1 MKQYYNVKNYARTPE
16 IQELPSLIDIQRQSF
31 EDFFYGGK
39 LKELF
44 DEINPIESFNGNLSL
59 YFPGNHPDSEEFE
72 FQPPPKDHRPYRLLN
87 TTQKPKKGLQIYM
100 QEPKYDEDECIE
112 RDMSFAAPLYVQV
125 AMVNHEQGD
134 EIILQNIFMGEFP
147 LMTEKGTFIINGTER
162 VVVSQLIRS
171 PGVYFDAEEERA
183 TGRQLS
189 NAKLI
194 PDRGAWME
202 FETRKTDYITIK
214 FNRKR
219 TIPVTILL
227 RALASVDDGLPKS
240 LSPIKTGKDEEI
252 LELFAAVDD
261 NETHQYI
268 QSSFKNEPVW
278 EVKKNQT
285 LSDAALIEFYKRMRP
300 GDPPTLENAREYL
313 RGQLFDQRRYDLE
326 RVGRYKLNQRLGLEG
341 KIELSHRTITKADIV
356 KLVEQMIKINNG
368 ARAKDDIDHL
378 GNRRVKTVGELIGNK
393 LRIGMRRMERVVKER
408 MSIRE
413 AEQLTPVSL
422 VNIRPIV
429 AAVREFFGSSQLS
442 QFMEQTNPLSEL
454 THKRTLSALGPGG
467 LRRERAGF
475 DVRDVHH
482 SHYGRICPIETPE
495 GPNIG
500 LIGRLAS
507 YARVNELGF
516 IETPY
521 RKVVNTL
528 DVEDPRLPGRTLRDD
543 VEASLR
549 IEVGDVVDERLLERL
564 RLFGDEADT
573 LPMLAKEDEVFS
585 LLARIADL
593 GSDDRLDE
601 SQQGFDAFADTAAR
615 EYAVLDNKIY
625 ELRRTSASSDDDSVE
640 RFLELYEQR
649 MNEIGQVYDE
659 YGDARTELRGVVA
672 QLRQQT
678 ELPDELAEA
687 ARLFLEKAEEHG
699 RERADLEAGLRNLNN
714 AVSEIASL
722 NGGSIPKNLRDRVQK
737 HGKRLTK
744 YPDRLESAR
753 SSQASAGQALR
764 SLIDSES
771 MAGGVIRNRPV
782 SEDLLGEQ
790 LGGSVNIESLVLEEG
805 AQIDAEAIELL
816 KRHGIT
822 EIPVVPF
829 ASHEIEY
836 LSADHEDRFIIAQ
849 ANAVLGERGQF
860 VSRRVS
866 ARYEQ
871 GFLSVPPRRIEF
883 MDIAPRQIV
892 GISAALIPFLSHDA
906 ANRALMGSNMQRQAV
921 PLLTPDVSVVSTGME
936 RQAASDS
943 GQVLVSEIEAEVISV
958 QGHRVI
964 VRTQEGAEH
973 TFQLRKY
980 ERSNQST
987 CIDQRP
993 VVRKG
998 DWIKPGDVVADSSS
1012 TYNGHLALGHDV
1024 LTCFLSWDGGNYE
1037 DALLVSEDML
1047 RNDKFTSIHIEKH
1060 EIEARDTKLGPEE
1073 ITFDIPNV
1081 GEDALKDLDEHGIV
1095 RIGAEVGP
1103 NDILVGKITPKGEKE
1118 LSPEEKL
1125 LRAIFGEQAREVKDS
1140 SLRLPHGD
1148 RGKVIDVKV
1157 FTRDEHPDLPAG
1169 VEKMVRVSVAQRR
1182 KLTVGDKMAGRH
1194 GNKGVISKIVSVE
1207 DMPYIDG
1214 GVPVEIILN
1223 PLGVPSRMN
1232 IGQILE
1238 LHLGWAADRM
1248 GFRAITPVFDGVK
1261 EHEIQAELGRAWM
1274 TDWAW
1279 RQTTARAWENQERL
1293 AASVGMA
1300 PDEFD
1305 DDMHVISAYLF
1316 ERVGE
1321 SGLYDSEKI
1330 ILERDPIYVRRVA
1343 VAEMLRENGYDP
1355 DEIMVYDNSELS
1367 DETRDQR
1374 DMKAL
1379 EVSIRLWIEQTATEA
1394 IELREDMTQRELFD
1408 IADRVMFATTQPVPH
1423 YGKQTLFDGRTG
1435 EPFDRPVA
1443 VGYVHMLKLAH
1454 LVEDKAHARST
1465 GPYSLVTQQPL
1476 GGKAQFGGQRFGEME
1491 VWALEA
1497 YGAAH
1502 ILQEMLTVKS
1512 DDVQGRVKTYESIV
1526 KGEAIEEPGIPT
1538 SFRVL
1543 VKELQSLGLSV
1554 EAITGAGDVIRFGKY
1569 DEQARKPQPETG
1581 LLGLGTG

>member
-1 MKQYYNVKNYARTPE
+1 LKHYYNVKNYARTPE
-16 IQELPSLIDIQRQSF
+16 IQELPSLIDIQLKSF
-31 EDFFYGGK
+31 EDFLYGGR
-39 LKELF
+39 LLELF
-44 DEINPIESFNGNLSL
+44 DEINPIQSFNGNLSL
-59 YFPGNHPDSEEFE
+59 YFPGNIQEAKDFNLKPRFE
-72 FQPPPKDHRPYRLLN
+72 PPKFDP
-87 TTQKPKKGLQIYM
+87 
-100 QEPKYDEDECIE
+100 EACIE
-112 RDMSFAAPLYVQV
+112 RDMSYAAPLYVEV
-125 AMVNHEQGD
+125 ALVNHEQGD
-134 EIILQNIFMGEFP
+134 EIIQQDIFLGEFP

-183 TGRQLS
+183 TGRLLS

-219 TIPVTILL
+219 TIPVTVLL
-227 RALASVDDGLPKS
+227 RALAAVDDGLPER
-240 LSPIKTGKDEEI
+240 LSPIKTGDDEEI
-252 LELFAAVDD
+252 MALFADVDTD
-261 NETHQYI
+261 EAHPYI
-268 QSSFKNEPVW
+268 QTCFKNEPVW
-278 EVKKNQT
+278 DVKKKQT
-285 LSDAALIEFYKRMRP
+285 LGEVALIEFYRRMRP
-300 GDPPTLENAREYL
+300 GDPPTLDNAREYL
-313 RGQLFDQRRYDLE
+313 ESQLFDQRRYDLE
-326 RVGRYKLNQRLGLEG
+326 RVGRYKLNQRLELGDT
-341 KIELSHRTITKADIV
+341 IDLSHRTISKSDIV
-356 KLVEQMIKINNG
+356 KLVEQMIRINNG
-368 ARAKDDIDHL
+368 DRAKDDIDHL

-393 LRIGMRRMERVVKER
+393 LRIGLRRMERVVKER

-454 THKRTLSALGPGG
+454 RHKRTLSALGPGG

-521 RKVVNTL
+521 RKVVNSL
-528 DVEDPRLPGRTLRDD
+528 AVGDPDLIDRIIRDD
-543 VEASLR
+543 
-549 IEVGDVVDERLLERL
+549 IEN
-564 RLFGDEADT
+564 
-573 LPMLAKEDEVFS
+573 S
-585 LLARIADL
+585 
-593 GSDDRLDE
+593 
-601 SQQGFDAFADTAAR
+601 
-615 EYAVLDNKIY
+615 
-625 ELRRTSASSDDDSVE
+625 
-640 RFLELYEQR
+640 
-649 MNEIGQVYDE
+649 
-659 YGDARTELRGVVA
+659 RG
-672 QLRQQT
+672 
-678 ELPDELAEA
+678 
-687 ARLFLEKAEEHG
+687 K
-699 RERADLEAGLRNLNN
+699 
-714 AVSEIASL
+714 
-722 NGGSIPKNLRDRVQK
+722 
-737 HGKRLTK
+737 
-744 YPDRLESAR
+744 
-753 SSQASAGQALR
+753 
-764 SLIDSES
+764 
-771 MAGGVIRNRPV
+771 VI
-782 SEDLLGEQ
+782 
-790 LGGSVNIESLVLEEG
+790 LEEG
-805 AQIDAEAIELL
+805 TVIDKKIVTKL
-816 KRHGIT
+816 KRAKIS
-822 EIPVVPF
+822 EVPVVPF
-829 ASHEIEY
+829 ATQDITY
-836 LSADHEDRFIIAQ
+836 LSADDEDKFIIAQ
-849 ANAVLGERGQF
+849 ANARLDEKAQF
-860 VSRRVS
+860 LSNRVS
-866 ARYEQ
+866 ARFEQ
-871 GFLSVPPRRIEF
+871 GFLSAPPQRIDY

-906 ANRALMGSNMQRQAV
+906 ANRALMGSNMQTQAV

-936 RQAASDS
+936 SQAAFDS
-943 GQVLVSEIEAEVISV
+943 GQVLVSEIEAEVTSV

-964 VRTQEGAEH
+964 ARSADGEEH
-973 TFQLRKY
+973 VFQLRKY

-993 VVRKG
+993 LVRKG
-998 DWIKPGDVVADSSS
+998 DTIKPGDVIADSSS
-1012 TYNGHLALGHDV
+1012 TYNGQLALGHDV

-1037 DALLVSEDML
+1037 DALLVSEELL
-1047 RNDKFTSIHIEKH
+1047 RADKFTSIHIEKH

-1073 ITFDIPNV
+1073 ITYDIPNV
-1081 GEDALKDLDEHGIV
+1081 GEEALKDLDEHGIV

-1157 FTRDEHPDLPAG
+1157 FTRDEHPDLSAG

-1194 GNKGVISKIVSVE
+1194 GNKGVISKIVTVE

-1238 LHLGWAADRM
+1238 LHLGWAADRL

-1261 EHEIQAELGRAWM
+1261 EQEIQAELGRAWM
-1274 TDWAW
+1274 IDWAW
-1279 RQTTARAWENQERL
+1279 RLTTERAWENHERL
-1293 AASVGMA
+1293 AGVAGIT
-1300 PDEFD
+1300 PEDFD
-1305 DDMHVISAYLF
+1305 DDMHVICAYLVD
-1316 ERVGE
+1316 RVSE
-1321 SGLYDSEKI
+1321 SGLYDNETI
-1330 ILERDPIYVRRVA
+1330 ILERDEIYVRRVA
-1343 VAEMLRENGYDP
+1343 VAEMLREYGFDP
-1355 DEIMVYDNSELS
+1355 EAVMVYDNSELS
-1367 DETRDQR
+1367 IETRDER
-1374 DMKAL
+1374 DANAVD
-1379 EVSIRLWIEQTATEA
+1379 VSIRIWIQEFATEA
-1394 IELREDMTQRELFD
+1394 LELTDDMSLRDLFD
-1408 IADRVMFATTQPVPH
+1408 IANRTMFETGVPVPH
-1423 YGKQTLFDGRTG
+1423 FGKQTLYDGRTG
-1435 EPFDRPVA
+1435 EPFDRHVA

-1526 KGEAIEEPGIPT
+1526 KGEPIEEPGIPT

-1569 DEQARKPQPETG
+1569 DEQTRKPQPETG
-1581 LLGLGTG
+1581 LLSLGTG